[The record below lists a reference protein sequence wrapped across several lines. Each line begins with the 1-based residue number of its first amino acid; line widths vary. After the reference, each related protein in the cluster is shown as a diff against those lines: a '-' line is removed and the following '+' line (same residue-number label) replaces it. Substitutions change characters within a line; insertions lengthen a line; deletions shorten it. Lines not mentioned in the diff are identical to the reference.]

1 MSACRRQ
8 GRLVHRRPG
17 QCRDGVRACCRDAR
31 GLRQYR
37 CDRPCRG
44 VCRSPRFHAAAA
56 RRARTVL
63 RSDGRLVSR
72 VGELCIAGSDAWIAR
87 TRRRHQQFRCPSVHA
102 RVDISGVRGSQG
114 RARGSGPVSCDRARK
129 LRRNGQFRHPRLY
142 PQGCRANGGVGRA
155 ELAIGRQGQSA
166 RAIGRTRRGGSVGGL
181 SVVAGGWTRDGSP
194 DAGRWRPD
202 TYVMGVGSMSDNVTE
217 KRADVVVLG
226 AGVCGVSGAFA
237 ARQRG
242 LSVILVDRREPGS
255 ETSYGNAGILSSGS
269 ILPLNK
275 PSLWSALPA
284 YMTNRHA
291 ALRWDPGW
299 AIRNI
304 DWLVRFLANATP
316 SRTKPRATA
325 LHGLI
330 GASLKLHREWIVKA
344 DAAQRIRE
352 TGWLKA
358 WRRGGGGGAKPEQAF
373 LAEYGIESR
382 LLDRQAISALEP
394 NILPIYKVGLL
405 HTQTASVDSP
415 GAVVKAYARMFA
427 SSGGEIR
434 RSEIKALMP
443 DAAGWRRAL
452 AAGGVAARHVVV
464 ALGPWSADLL
474 RPLGYRVP
482 LAFERGYHR
491 EFKPN
496 PARSLQR
503 PIHDAEGS
511 FLMTSMEQGI
521 RVTTGV
527 ELTARDAPSS
537 FAQLD
542 AVVPVP
548 RR

>member
-1 MSACRRQ
+1 MS
-8 GRLVHRRPG
+8 
-17 QCRDGVRACCRDAR
+17 
-31 GLRQYR
+31 
-37 CDRPCRG
+37 
-44 VCRSPRFHAAAA
+44 
-56 RRARTVL
+56 
-63 RSDGRLVSR
+63 
-72 VGELCIAGSDAWIAR
+72 
-87 TRRRHQQFRCPSVHA
+87 
-102 RVDISGVRGSQG
+102 
-114 RARGSGPVSCDRARK
+114 
-129 LRRNGQFRHPRLY
+129 N
-142 PQGCRANGGVGRA
+142 
-155 ELAIGRQGQSA
+155 
-166 RAIGRTRRGGSVGGL
+166 
-181 SVVAGGWTRDGSP
+181 
-194 DAGRWRPD
+194 
-202 TYVMGVGSMSDNVTE
+202 NVTD
-217 KRADVVVLG
+217 KQADVVVLG
-226 AGVCGVSGAFA
+226 AGIVGVSAATA

-242 LSVILVDRREPGS
+242 LSVVLVDRREPGS
-255 ETSYGNAGILSSGS
+255 ETSYGNTGILSSGS

-291 ALRWDPGW
+291 ALRWDPAW

-344 DAAQRIRE
+344 NAAQRIRE

-358 WRRGGGGGAKPEQAF
+358 WRSDAVGAAKEEQAF
-373 LAEYGIESR
+373 LAEYGIASQ

-394 NILPIYKVGLL
+394 NIVPVYKVGLL
-405 HTQTASVDSP
+405 HSQTASVDSP

-427 SSGGEIR
+427 GSGGEIR
-434 RSEIKALMP
+434 QSEIKTIVPAGE
-443 DAAGWRRAL
+443 GWRVVL
-452 AAGGVAARHVVV
+452 AGGEISARHVVV

-482 LAFERGYHR
+482 LAFERGYHQ

-511 FLMTSMEQGI
+511 FLMTPMEQGI
-521 RVTTGV
+521 RVTSGV

-542 AVVPVP
+542 QVVPAARNVVEFGEAVGDPWRGARPTLPDSLPMIGPAP
-548 RR
+548 RHSGLWLSFGHQHIGFTTGPATGVAIAAMITGSEPPFNAAPFSPGRYL

>member
-1 MSACRRQ
+1 
-8 GRLVHRRPG
+8 
-17 QCRDGVRACCRDAR
+17 
-31 GLRQYR
+31 
-37 CDRPCRG
+37 
-44 VCRSPRFHAAAA
+44 
-56 RRARTVL
+56 
-63 RSDGRLVSR
+63 
-72 VGELCIAGSDAWIAR
+72 
-87 TRRRHQQFRCPSVHA
+87 
-102 RVDISGVRGSQG
+102 
-114 RARGSGPVSCDRARK
+114 
-129 LRRNGQFRHPRLY
+129 
-142 PQGCRANGGVGRA
+142 
-155 ELAIGRQGQSA
+155 
-166 RAIGRTRRGGSVGGL
+166 
-181 SVVAGGWTRDGSP
+181 
-194 DAGRWRPD
+194 
-202 TYVMGVGSMSDNVTE
+202 MSDNVTE

-226 AGVCGVSGAFA
+226 AGIVGVSAAFA

-275 PSLWSALPA
+275 PSLWSALPS

-291 ALRWDPGW
+291 ALRWDPAW
-299 AIRNI
+299 AIRNL
-304 DWLVRFLANATP
+304 DWVVRFLANAAA
-316 SRTKPRATA
+316 SRIKPRATA

-344 DAAQRIRE
+344 GAAQRIRE

-358 WRRGGGGGAKPEQAF
+358 WRSDAVAAAKQEQAF
-373 LAEYGIESR
+373 LAEYGIASR

-394 NILPIYKVGLL
+394 NILPVYKVGLL

-427 SSGGEIR
+427 GSGGEILQ
-434 RSEIKALMP
+434 SEIRAIEP
-443 DAAGWRRAL
+443 DGEGWRVTL
-452 AAGGVAARHVVV
+452 ANGAISARHVVV

-496 PARSLQR
+496 PARLLQR

-511 FLMTSMEQGI
+511 FLMTPMEQGI

-527 ELTARDAPSS
+527 ELTSRDAPSS

-542 AVVPVP
+542 QVVPVARGVVEFGEAVGESWRGARPTLPDSLPMIGPAP
-548 RR
+548 RHSGLWLAFGNQHIGFTTGPATGAAIAAMIGGAAPSFDVAAFSPSRYL